1 MFTFQSSPM
10 PNFDELEKEFTSK
23 RDSEVCREASLF
35 KVFFSATI
43 VFTIDGD
50 LKQHLTGISKFPIYD
65 KGKYELKGKEICPKF
80 ICNNLPFKIN
90 VLVITSFA
98 IYFFN

>member
-1 MFTFQSSPM
+1 M

-35 KVFFSATI
+35 KVLFSATI

-50 LKQHLTGISKFPIYD
+50 LKQQLTGISKFPIYD
-65 KGKYELKGKEICPKF
+65 KGKYELKGKEITPNI
-80 ICNNLPFKIN
+80 ICDNRPFKIN
-90 VLVITSFA
+90 LLVPTSLF
-98 IYFFN
+98 IRFFT